1 MNLEYDPN
9 ISPVVNFEQK
19 AKGRYKIQ
27 ILDENGVVNE
37 TDWKP
42 NLILD
47 TGLDKIAYMPW
58 AQAFQ
63 VAVAGTS
70 TTPTKDDTQS
80 ASAQAGTLVSITS
93 GSYGFTSQDV
103 GKLIYWPAL
112 NQSAKIT
119 AFIASTAVS
128 VSDTKTVSDSYF
140 VLYRVNQTSLFAQ
153 VKQNNYYL
161 EGSNYCGHEVTGNVI
176 RLYRTF
182 DFHMEFSSRTYGE
195 IGFKESPGATQLF
208 SRVVLNPTQTIR
220 AGQFLRVNYELYVT
234 LSPST
239 PNYKQAPISGW
250 PVAPSTSLSG
260 NEQIQMIGLC
270 GISSNGVAYPIDSNA
285 GFCNEPF
292 APGTTSFGPGYGMV
306 NRWRNPAA
314 YSTDPN
320 SGANPL
326 KKYTTVDANP
336 FRGLGGP
343 THEDILPALS
353 AITNQTAPSISSLIT
368 PLQLSSRFNTSL
380 NKISVSA
387 TNSVTNYF
395 YRYATAPDS
404 PPATNSNP
412 KHAFPTNGS
421 TIGVT
426 PTFTGSWQNARTDLL
441 RPVIEYSTTT
451 GNSNTAPAGEDFLF
465 DPYIQFPA
473 FVPQPINETYA
484 TYWPDWTVKGAS
496 VFLSSLSS
504 APASIG
510 TCNDCSFVGNSATQC
525 YEIPLEL
532 VPYTPG
538 SFTRTKY
545 AMFLTDDGNGTNWY
559 TLGVG
564 GTDINIDPSV
574 RTNAARYNG
583 FVFVFDQPQTKAST
597 YVLQVSFRY
606 TWNRDLSTS

>member
-9 ISPVVNFEQK
+9 ISPVVSFEQK
-19 AKGRYKIQ
+19 AKGRYKVQ
-27 ILDENGVVNE
+27 VMDENGVVSD

-47 TGLDKIAYMPW
+47 SGLDKIAYMPW

-63 VAVAGTS
+63 IAVAGTS

-80 ASAQAGTLVSITS
+80 AGNQAGTLVSITT
-93 GSYGFTSQDV
+93 GGYGFTSQDV
-103 GKLIYWPAL
+103 GKLIYWPAV

-119 AFIASTAVS
+119 AFISASS
-128 VSDTKTVSDSYF
+128 VNVSDSKTVADNYF
-140 VLYRVNQTSLFAQ
+140 VLYRVNQTALTSQ

-161 EGSNYCGHEVTGNVI
+161 EGPNYCGHEVIGNVV

-234 LSPST
+234 LSPSS

-250 PVAPSTSLSG
+250 PVLPSTSLSG

-270 GISSNGVAYPIDSNA
+270 GISSNGVAYPIDANA

-292 APGTTSFGPGYGMV
+292 APGTYSFGPGYGMV
-306 NRWRNPAA
+306 NRWRNPSA
-314 YSTDPN
+314 YNTDPN

-336 FRGLGGP
+336 FRALGGP
-343 THEDILPALS
+343 TYEDILPALS
-353 AITNQTAPSISSLIT
+353 AITNQTTPSITSLVT
-368 PLQLSSRFNTSL
+368 PLHLAPRFNTSL

-395 YRYATAPDS
+395 WRYSTAPAT
-404 PPATNSNP
+404 PPAADANP
-412 KHAFPTNGS
+412 KYAFPTDGS
-421 TIGVT
+421 PSSASQTY
-426 PTFTGSWQNARTDLL
+426 TGSWHNARSDFL
-441 RPVIEYSTTT
+441 RPVIEYSITT
-451 GNSNTAPAGEDFLF
+451 GNSNTALVGEDYLF
-465 DPYIQFPA
+465 DPYVQFPA
-473 FVPQPINETYA
+473 SVPQPINDTYA
-484 TYWPDWTVKGAS
+484 TYWPDWNVRGAS
-496 VFLSSLSS
+496 VFLSTVS
-504 APASIG
+504 AAPVSVG
-510 TCNDCSFVGNSATQC
+510 SCNDCSFLASSAVQC

-545 AMFLTDDGNGTNWY
+545 AMFLTDDGNGTNWF
-559 TLGVG
+559 TLGIG
-564 GTDINIDPSV
+564 GTDTNIDPSL
-574 RTNAARYNG
+574 RSNASKYNG
-583 FVFVFDQPQTKAST
+583 FVFVFDQPQSKAST

-606 TWNRDLSTS
+606 TWNRDLTTS